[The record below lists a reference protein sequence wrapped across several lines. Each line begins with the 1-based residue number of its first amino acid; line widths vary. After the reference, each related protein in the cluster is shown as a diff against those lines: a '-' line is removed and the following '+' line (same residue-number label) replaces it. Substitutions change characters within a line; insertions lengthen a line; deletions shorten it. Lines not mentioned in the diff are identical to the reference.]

1 MRSNIFESMDFHL
14 TLPIIQCE
22 MNAALVARLPLSEVE
37 QGGSC
42 HSVIEIQRVASSV
55 KAWSVNSRNLRM
67 IIPRA

>member
-22 MNAALVARLPLSEVE
+22 MNAALVARLTLSEVE

-55 KAWSVNSRNLRM
+55 KA
-67 IIPRA
+67 